1 MMKRFLS
8 AVSVC
13 ISIFPFSVFS
23 AELTASVDNSKVAYG
38 ETIDFRLSYD
48 GNDGGNLQPDLS
60 VLQKDFNIY
69 STSSSMNTNVIN
81 GVATQK
87 REWLVTL
94 LPKNEGKQVIP
105 SVSAGNYQSSPI
117 EIEVVSAD
125 AVIKEQRKSSVDNDN
140 TAQMAS
146 FKAELKTENKN
157 PYVEQ
162 EIPVVLTIS
171 NNRNLQL
178 SSEPYFENSE
188 DWTIK
193 RVGDLKTTQKNGEI
207 ITKIDYVF
215 FPQKSGKQELPRA
228 VVEGFYVVYDNSP
241 KRTIGDSL
249 WQLLDV
255 DMGAMFGVQKPV
267 LFKSKPEIIDVK
279 PIPEE
284 YTSHNWVPAE
294 MLAADARWVDKN
306 PTFKVGETV
315 AREVTITALGV
326 SENHLPE
333 LEFEENSAW
342 KQYPDK
348 PQYSSTIHDNKIIS
362 QEIIRVVYIPQKSGK
377 IRLPE
382 IVIPWF
388 NTKTGK
394 VENAVI
400 AAEDVEVK
408 PNKQYEALQKEPLDE
423 QILPAKEVNTVKPE
437 TENIKQ
443 ASKVDDNMM
452 YAIIAAF
459 FSGLL
464 VSFLLFGR
472 KKEAKPVQK
481 TENYRKNVRN
491 YLAHGDYH
499 GTRDCLI
506 KWGQSAFPCL
516 KINNLKD
523 LSDAVA
529 NEEFSKQCEIINAV
543 LYGNSSAKP
552 DADILIKGMVKL
564 AKNKSSKEEN
574 LLPDLYK

>member
-1 MMKRFLS
+1 MRKRILLW
-8 AVSVC
+8 VSVC
-13 ISIFPFSVFS
+13 AAVFPFSAFS
-23 AELTASVDNSKVAYG
+23 ADLTASVDNSKVAYG

-60 VLQKDFNIY
+60 VLQRDFNIY
-69 STSSSMNTNVIN
+69 STSSSMNTSVIN

-87 REWLVTL
+87 REWLITL

-105 SVSAGNYQSSPI
+105 SISAGNYQSSPVQ
-117 EIEVVSAD
+117 IEVLSSD
-125 AVIKEQRKSSVDNDN
+125 AIIKEQKKSGVDNGN
-140 TAQMAS
+140 AAQMAN
-146 FKAELKTENKN
+146 FRAELKTENKN

-171 NNRNLQL
+171 NNRNLQF
-178 SSEPYFENSE
+178 SSEPYFENND
-188 DWTIK
+188 DWVIK
-193 RVGDLKTTQKNGEI
+193 RVGDLKSTQKNGEI

-228 VVEGFYVVYDNSP
+228 VIEGYYIVYENSP

-255 DMGAMFGVQKPV
+255 DMGSMFGVQKPV
-267 LFKSKPEIIDVK
+267 LFKSKPEMVDVK
-279 PIPEE
+279 PIPKE

-294 MLAADARWVDKN
+294 MLAADAKWVDAN
-306 PTFKVGETV
+306 PSFKVGETV
-315 AREVTITALGV
+315 AREVTVTALGV

-333 LEFEENSAW
+333 LEFDENSEW

-382 IVIPWF
+382 IVVPWF
-388 NTKTGK
+388 NVKTQK
-394 VENAVI
+394 TEKAVI
-400 AAEDVEVK
+400 AAIDVDVK
-408 PNKQYEALQKEPLDE
+408 PNEHNETLQKETPDA
-423 QILPAKEVNTVKPE
+423 QVLPEKVNTAKPE
-437 TENIKQ
+437 TKAVEPAPK
-443 ASKVDDNMM
+443 ADNTDMI

-459 FSGLL
+459 FSGLFI
-464 VSFLLFGR
+464 SFLLFGR
-472 KKEAKPVQK
+472 KKEAKPQQK
-481 TENYRKNVRN
+481 AEDYRKNVRN

-499 GTRDCLI
+499 GARDDLV
-506 KWGQSAFPCL
+506 KWGQSAFPSL

-529 NEEFSKQCEIINAV
+529 NEEFSKQCEVLNAV
-543 LYGNSSAKP
+543 LYGNSTAKP
-552 DADILIKGMVKL
+552 DIDILVKSMIKS
-564 AKNKSSKEEN
+564 AKNKSRKEEN